1 MKKKLSTRQALE
13 KEIEK
18 LHPIYIRQRDGNR
31 CVVCGS
37 TSQPTCGHIFS
48 RRSRAT
54 RWDIDPNGGNTF
66 CQCWSC
72 NFRHGGYGGGPRK
85 SWPYFRWYI
94 NKFGIDKLN
103 ELEARSNTVKK
114 HTLDELEELAK
125 FLREHVS
132 NNN

>member
-1 MKKKLSTRQALE
+1 MNKMSTRKALE

-18 LHPIYIRQRDGNR
+18 LHPIYIRQRDGHK

-37 TSQPTCGHIFS
+37 AQKPTCGHIFS

-54 RWDIDPNGGNTF
+54 RWDISEDGNCH
-66 CQCWSC
+66 CQCWPC
-72 NFRHGGYGGGPRK
+72 NFRHGGYGGGPRR

-94 NKFGIDKLN
+94 NKFGIERLDS
-103 ELEARSNTVKK
+103 LEARSNTVKQ

-125 FLREHVS
+125 FLREHVVS
-132 NNN
+132 NN